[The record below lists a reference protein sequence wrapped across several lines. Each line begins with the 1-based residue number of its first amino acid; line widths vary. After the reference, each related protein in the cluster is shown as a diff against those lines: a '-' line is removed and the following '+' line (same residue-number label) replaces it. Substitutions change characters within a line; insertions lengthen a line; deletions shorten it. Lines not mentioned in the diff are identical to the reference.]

1 MDGYE
6 FYCRMDPFFYDRLTS
21 AALRDSDYA
30 RTIGPAPDG
39 WLRHVTDTWV
49 YHAPEDAGDLPA
61 QGWKIHVSARHED
74 AVRALD
80 LVWEHCVGR
89 RIAFKHLRGAPALLA
104 QNSKTADRAS
114 SGKFI
119 TVYPRDEAELEL
131 ALKELDELLDGIEG
145 PYILSDLRYGTG
157 PLHVRYGAFAER
169 HCLDERGERVLAL
182 ENGEGEL
189 VPDVRGVAFAV
200 PPWIRLPAFLEPHLE
215 ARNAVT
221 VAGLP
226 YEIENVVQFSNG
238 GGVYFG
244 HDRDGRRVILKES
257 RPHAGLDAMN
267 RDAVARSRHE
277 RDILRRLEGLD
288 VVPELVDHFVLG
300 GHEFL
305 VTGFV
310 DGEPLQ
316 RMLVNRYPLSTARPE
331 PEALA
336 EYTAWACEILPKV
349 EQAVAALHA
358 RGVVFGDL
366 HPENILVTAEGR
378 PVLID
383 FEVASPA
390 ADDAR
395 PALAH
400 PAFLAPAGRSG
411 VEADRYALACLVLG
425 LFAPQV
431 TITLPLDP
439 GKAARL
445 GALITET
452 FPVPPRL
459 IEDAVRVLTGGRERG
474 APRAAAPSALDRAA
488 REGSAAWPELRDELH
503 RTILASAT
511 PERGDRLFPGDVA
524 QFRGGGAVNIA
535 TGAAGVLLALYETG
549 AGRFPQYE
557 DWLLD
562 RALRPGNGLGLYDG
576 VIGVAHVLHRLGRRD
591 DALEL
596 AGRCLD
602 EHRLNGHRHDPGL
615 SLYSGLSGLALGLLG
630 LGLADPARE
639 IVRTCAERIGG
650 PDGVPGLS
658 GGRHPRAG
666 LMHGSSGAAL
676 LFLHA
681 YELDGDPALLDL
693 ARDALAQDLR
703 RCRRGPDGSLQ
714 VDQGW
719 RLLPYLE
726 EGSAGIVPVLS
737 RYLSHRDDPRL
748 AGSLAGLR
756 AVAGARF
763 FVQPGLFNGR
773 AGLIA
778 ALPPGD
784 PDLPGLVAGLRW
796 HALVHQGGTAFP
808 GDRLLRLSMDFAT
821 GTAGVLF
828 ALGHALDAAPCFLPL
843 MQPPGTADRKHRAA
857 PPSDTWKGGA

>member
-6 FYCRMDPFFYDRLTS
+6 FYCQMDPVFYDRLTS
-21 AALRDSDYA
+21 AALRGSDYA
-30 RTIGPAPDG
+30 RTTGPAPDG
-39 WLRHVTDTWV
+39 WLRHTTDTWV
-49 YHAPEDAGDLPA
+49 YYAPDTTEHLPA
-61 QGWKIHVSARHED
+61 QGWKIHVSTRHED

-80 LVWEHCVGR
+80 LVWDYCVGR
-89 RIAFKHLRGAPALLA
+89 RIAFKHLRGAPALLS

-119 TVYPRDEAELEL
+119 TVYPQDETELEL

-145 PYILSDLRYGTG
+145 PYILSDLRYGEG
-157 PLHVRYGAFAER
+157 PLYVRYGGFTER
-169 HCLDERGERVLAL
+169 RCLDERGERVLAL

-189 VPDVRGVAFAV
+189 VPDVRGVAFGI
-200 PPWIRLPAFLEPHLE
+200 PPWTRLPAFLEPHLE

-221 VAGLP
+221 VSGLP

-257 RPHAGLDAMN
+257 RPHAGLDAMS
-267 RDAVARSRHE
+267 RDAVTRSRHE
-277 RDILRRLEGLD
+277 RDILRRLAGLD
-288 VVPELVDHFVLG
+288 VVPELLDHFVLG

-305 VTGFV
+305 VTEFI

-316 RMLVNRYPLSTARPE
+316 RMLVSRYPLSTARPE
-331 PEALA
+331 PAALA

-349 EQAVAALHA
+349 ERAVAALHE

-378 PVLID
+378 LVLID
-383 FEVASPA
+383 FEVASLA

-400 PAFLAPAGRSG
+400 PAFLAPADRSG

-425 LFAPQV
+425 MFAPQV

-439 GKAARL
+439 GKAAQL
-445 GALITET
+445 SALILET
-452 FPVPPRL
+452 FPVPPRV
-459 IEDAVRVLTGGRERG
+459 IEDALAVLTGGPERDG
-474 APRAAAPSALDRAA
+474 GRATTPSALDRVAL
-488 REGSAAWPELRDELH
+488 EGPAAWPELRDELH
-503 RTILASAT
+503 RAILASAT
-511 PERGDRLFPGDVA
+511 PERDDRLFPGDVA
-524 QFRGGGAVNIA
+524 QFQGGGAVNIA

-602 EHRLNGHRHDPGL
+602 EQRPDLGL

-639 IVRTCAERIGG
+639 LVRICAERIGG
-650 PDGVPGLS
+650 PDDVPELS
-658 GGRHPRAG
+658 GGEHPRAG
-666 LMHGSSGAAL
+666 LMHGSSGVAL

-681 YELDGDPALLDL
+681 YELDGDPAMLDL

-703 RCRRGPDGSLQ
+703 RCKRGPDGSLQ

-719 RLLPYLE
+719 RRLPYLE

-737 RYLSHRDDPRL
+737 RYLTHRDDPEL
-748 AGSLAGLR
+748 AESLAGLR
-756 AVAGARF
+756 SVAGARF

-778 ALPPGD
+778 ALPPDD
-784 PDLPGLVAGLRW
+784 PDLPDLVAGLRW
-796 HALVHQGGTAFP
+796 HALTHDGGTAFP

-821 GTAGVLF
+821 GTAGVLL
-828 ALGHALDAAPCFLPL
+828 ALGHALSATPCFLPL

-857 PPSDTWKGGA
+857 PPFDPPKGGV

>member
-6 FYCRMDPFFYDRLTS
+6 FYCQADPVFYDRL
-21 AALRDSDYA
+21 AAADLQGSDYA
-30 RTIGPAPDG
+30 RTNGPVPDG
-39 WLRHVTDTWV
+39 WLRHTADAWV
-49 YHAPEDAGDLPA
+49 YYAPGAERPPA

-80 LVWEHCVGR
+80 LVWDYCVER

-104 QNSKTADRAS
+104 QNAKTADRAS

-119 TVYPRDEAELEL
+119 TVYPRDESEFEL
-131 ALKELDELLDGIEG
+131 ALKELDALLHGIEG
-145 PYILSDLRYGTG
+145 PYILGDLRYGTG
-157 PLHVRYGAFAER
+157 PLYVRYGSFAER
-169 HCLDERGERVLAL
+169 YCLDERGERVLAL
-182 ENGEGEL
+182 EDDRGEL
-189 VPDVRGVAFAV
+189 VPDVRGVSFSV
-200 PPWIRLPAFLEPHLE
+200 PSWVRLPAFLEPHLQ
-215 ARNAVT
+215 ARNCVT

-244 HDRDGRRVILKES
+244 HDRGGRRVILKEA
-257 RPHAGLDAMN
+257 RPHAGLDATG

-277 RDILRRLEGLD
+277 RDMLRRLAGLD
-288 VVPELVDHFVLG
+288 AVPELVDYFVLG
-300 GHEFL
+300 DHEFL
-305 VTGFV
+305 VTEFV

-316 RMLVNRYPLSTARPE
+316 RMLVGRYPLSACRPD
-331 PEALA
+331 PAALA
-336 EYTAWACEILPKV
+336 EYTAWVCRILPEV
-349 EQAVAALHA
+349 ERAVAALHE

-378 PVLID
+378 LVLID
-383 FEVASPA
+383 FEVASLA
-390 ADDAR
+390 SDDTR

-400 PAFLAPAGRSG
+400 PAFCPPADRSG

-425 LFAPQV
+425 MFAPQV
-431 TITLPLDP
+431 TTTLPLDP
-439 GKAARL
+439 GQAERL
-445 GALITET
+445 GALILET

-459 IEDAVRVLTGGRERG
+459 IEDAVEVVTGRPWRDGGRVT
-474 APRAAAPSALDRAA
+474 APSALERVV

-511 PERGDRLFPGDVA
+511 PERDDRLFPGDVA
-524 QFRGGGAVNIA
+524 QFRSGGGVNIA

-557 DWLLD
+557 DWMLE
-562 RALRPGNGLGLYDG
+562 RALRPGNGPGLYDG
-576 VIGVAHVLHRLGRRD
+576 VMGVAYVLHRLGRAD
-591 DALEL
+591 DAREL
-596 AGRCLD
+596 ALRCLAEQSAESRAD
-602 EHRLNGHRHDPGL
+602 LGL

-630 LGLADPARE
+630 IGLVEPARP
-639 IVRTCAERIGG
+639 IVRICAERLGG
-650 PDGVPGLS
+650 PDDVPEIS
-658 GGRHPRAG
+658 GGGHPRAG

-681 YELDGDPALLDL
+681 YDHDGDPALLDL

-703 RCRRGPDGSLQ
+703 RCVTGPDGSLQ
-714 VDQGW
+714 VTQGW
-719 RLLPYLE
+719 RRLPYLE
-726 EGSAGIVPVLS
+726 EGSAGILPVLS
-737 RYLSHRDDPRL
+737 RYLMYRDDPEL
-748 AGSLAGLR
+748 AASLDGLR

-763 FVQPGLFNGR
+763 FVQPGLFTGR
-773 AGLIA
+773 AGIIA

-784 PDLPGLVAGLRW
+784 PDLPELVAGLRW
-796 HALVHQGGTAFP
+796 HALVRQGRTVFP

-828 ALGHALDAAPCFLPL
+828 ALGHALGATPCFLPL
-843 MQPPGTADRKHRAA
+843 MQPPGTADRKHPAA
-857 PPSDTWKGGA
+857 PPYDPPKGGVT

>member
-6 FYCRMDPFFYDRLTS
+6 FYCQMDPVFYDRLTS
-21 AALRDSDYA
+21 AALQGSDYA
-30 RTIGPAPDG
+30 RTTGPAPDG
-39 WLRHVTDTWV
+39 WLRHTTDTWV
-49 YHAPEDAGDLPA
+49 YYAPDTTEHLPA

-80 LVWEHCVGR
+80 LVWDYCVGR
-89 RIAFKHLRGAPALLA
+89 GIAFKHLRGAPALLS

-119 TVYPRDEAELEL
+119 TVYPQDETELEL
-131 ALKELDELLDGIEG
+131 ALKELDELLDGIDG

-157 PLHVRYGAFAER
+157 PLYVRYGAFTEQR
-169 HCLDERGERVLAL
+169 CLDERGERVLAL

-189 VPDVRGVAFAV
+189 VPDVRGVAFGV
-200 PPWIRLPAFLEPHLE
+200 PPWTRLPAFLEPHLE

-221 VAGLP
+221 VSGLP

-257 RPHAGLDAMN
+257 RPHAGLDAMS
-267 RDAVARSRHE
+267 RDAVTRSRHE
-277 RDILRRLEGLD
+277 RDILRRLAGLD

-305 VTGFV
+305 VTEFI

-316 RMLVNRYPLSTARPE
+316 RMLVSRYPLSTSRPE

-349 EQAVAALHA
+349 ERAVAALHG

-378 PVLID
+378 LVLID
-383 FEVASPA
+383 FEVASLV

-400 PAFLAPAGRSG
+400 PAFLAPADRSG

-439 GKAARL
+439 GKAAQL
-445 GALITET
+445 SALILET
-452 FPVPPRL
+452 FPVPPRV
-459 IEDAVRVLTGGRERG
+459 IEDALAVLTGGPERDG
-474 APRAAAPSALDRAA
+474 GRAAAPSALDRVA
-488 REGSAAWPELRDELH
+488 REGPSAWPELRDELH
-503 RTILASAT
+503 RSILASAT
-511 PERGDRLFPGDVA
+511 PERDDRLFPGDVA
-524 QFRGGGAVNIA
+524 QFQGGGAVNLA

-576 VIGVAHVLHRLGRRD
+576 VIGVAHVLHRLGRED

-602 EHRLNGHRHDPGL
+602 ERRPDLGL

-639 IVRTCAERIGG
+639 LVRICAERIGG
-650 PDGVPGLS
+650 PADVPELS
-658 GGRHPRAG
+658 GGEHPRAG
-666 LMHGSSGAAL
+666 LMHGSSGVAL

-681 YELDGDPALLDL
+681 YELDGDPAMLDL
-693 ARDALAQDLR
+693 ARGALAQDLR
-703 RCRRGPDGSLQ
+703 RCKRGPDGSLQ

-719 RLLPYLE
+719 RRLPYLE

-737 RYLSHRDDPRL
+737 RYLTHRDDPEL
-748 AGSLAGLR
+748 AESLTGLR

-778 ALPPGD
+778 ALPPDD
-784 PDLPGLVAGLRW
+784 PDLPDLVAGLRW
-796 HALVHQGGTAFP
+796 HALVHDGGTAFP

-828 ALGHALDAAPCFLPL
+828 ALGHALGATPCFLPL
-843 MQPPGTADRKHRAA
+843 MQPPGTADRKHLAA
-857 PPSDTWKGGA
+857 PPFDPRKEV

>member
-6 FYCRMDPFFYDRLTS
+6 FYCQMDPVFYDRLTS
-21 AALRDSDYA
+21 AALRGSDYA
-30 RTIGPAPDG
+30 RTTGPAPDG
-39 WLRHVTDTWV
+39 WLRHTTDTWV
-49 YHAPEDAGDLPA
+49 YYAPDTAERLPG

-80 LVWEHCVGR
+80 LVWDHCVAR

-119 TVYPRDEAELEL
+119 TVYPRDEAELEV

-145 PYILSDLRYGTG
+145 PYVLSDLRYGTG

-169 HCLDERGERVLAL
+169 RCLDERGERVLAL

-189 VPDVRGVAFAV
+189 VPDVRGVAFSV

-221 VAGLP
+221 VTGLP

-244 HDRDGRRVILKES
+244 HDRDGRRVILKEA
-257 RPHAGLDAMN
+257 RPHAGLDAMG

-277 RDILRRLEGLD
+277 RDVLRRLAGLEA
-288 VVPELVDHFVLG
+288 VPELVDHFVLG

-305 VTGFV
+305 VTEFI

-331 PEALA
+331 PAALA

-366 HPENILVTAEGR
+366 HPENVLVTAEGR

-383 FEVASPA
+383 FEVASLA
-390 ADDAR
+390 ADEAR

-400 PAFLAPAGRSG
+400 PAFLAPADRSG

-431 TITLPLDP
+431 TISLPLDP

-445 GALITET
+445 AALIIET

-459 IEDAVRVLTGGRERG
+459 IEDALAVLTG
-474 APRAAAPSALDRAA
+474 APGEEGVRAAAPTALDRVA
-488 REGSAAWPELRDELH
+488 REGSAAWPELRAELH
-503 RTILASAT
+503 RAILASAT
-511 PERGDRLFPGDVA
+511 PERDDRLFPGDVA
-524 QFRGGGAVNIA
+524 QFQGGGAVNIA

-549 AGRFPQYE
+549 AGRFPRYE
-557 DWLLD
+557 DWLLE
-562 RALRPGNGLGLYDG
+562 RALRPGIGPGLYDG
-576 VIGVAHVLHRLGRRD
+576 VIGVAHVLDRLGRRH

-596 AGRCLD
+596 AARCLEGD
-602 EHRLNGHRHDPGL
+602 CRDLGL

-630 LGLADPARE
+630 LGLTDPARE
-639 IVRTCAERIGG
+639 LVRACAERIGG
-650 PDGVPGLS
+650 PADVPELS
-658 GGRHPRAG
+658 GGEHPRAG
-666 LMHGSSGAAL
+666 LMHGSSGVAL

-681 YELDGDPALLDL
+681 YELDGDTALLDL

-719 RLLPYLE
+719 RRLPYLE

-737 RYLSHRDDPRL
+737 RYLAHRDDPEL
-748 AGSLAGLR
+748 AESLAGLR

-784 PDLPGLVAGLRW
+784 PDLPDLVAGLRW
-796 HALVHQGGTAFP
+796 HALVHDGATAFP

-828 ALGHALDAAPCFLPL
+828 ALGHALGAAPCFLPL
-843 MQPPGTADRKHRAA
+843 TQPPGTADRKHPAA
-857 PPSDTWKGGA
+857 PPFDPPTGGAA